1 MPRRLEGLHGHIEL
15 DLLEWRLV
23 INYPCLLTRV
33 HEHRFIFYF
42 DYALFLI
49 FRVPCSVMLWFSF
62 AFWKAITDKLSR
74 LPEAFHLVVGL
85 GVVLGRSIGRRHL
98 TLVKCPELLL
108 CLVVH
113 ILLSFELTVARVLL
127 ARWPHSVWPV
137 RRAVLLQSWHVGT
150 INTECELVPFLR
162 LALNRW
168 LLPGGSSFDLN
179 LHGQFLFKILLSLLL
194 HASVVD

>member
-1 MPRRLEGLHGHIEL
+1 MPCRFEGLHGHIEL
-15 DLLEWRLV
+15 DLLEWRFV
-23 INYPCLLTRV
+23 INYPSLLTGV
-33 HEHRFIFYF
+33 HKHRFIFYF

-49 FRVPCSVMLWFSF
+49 FRVPCSVMLWLGF

-74 LPEAFHLVVGL
+74 LPEALHLVVGL

-98 TLVKCPELLL
+98 TLVQCPQLLL

-127 ARWPHSVWPV
+127 ARWPHRVGLV
-137 RRAVLLQSWHVGT
+137 GRAVLFQSWHVGA
-150 INTECELVPFLR
+150 INTESELVPFLR
-162 LALNRW
+162 LALNRR
-168 LLPGGSSFDLN
+168 LVPGGSSLDLN

-194 HASVVD
+194 HASMVD